1 MINHDNYYQDIIGK
15 INHLITEN
23 KWNQAMKLVKHE
35 LEMPYIPINHEITL
49 QELHHN
55 IITHI
60 RSNSSNENHEWNLER
75 ISQVLM
81 NPFDE
86 ELHPVAFYYL
96 QSHNARLILPTIK
109 IYLTNIN
116 ISNINKTQ
124 LLFILSNQGIDEEVE
139 VVKNDDTFKINPSKI
154 TQWQESPVYLKITK
168 IFEDEVHIDNPG
180 TYGIC
185 LFLLDSYFENLFPK
199 LPNKNQASPLAAALY
214 IRACSLQFINIKLVV
229 SAKKFKTT
237 TSLIKKYLN
246 IIIQQ
251 KIT

>member
-23 KWNQAMKLVKHE
+23 KWDQAMKLVKHE
-35 LEMPYIPINHEITL
+35 LEMPYIPIHHEITL

-60 RSNSSNENHEWNLER
+60 RLTNKNENHEWNLER
-75 ISQVLM
+75 ISCVLM
-81 NPFDE
+81 NPFDK

-109 IYLTNIN
+109 NYLSDKNIN
-116 ISNINKTQ
+116 NVNKTQ
-124 LLFILSNQGIDEEVE
+124 LLFILSSQGIDEEIE
-139 VVKNDDTFKINPSKI
+139 VIKSHETFKINPKKI
-154 TQWQESPVYLKITK
+154 TQWQESLVYLKITK

-180 TYGIC
+180 IYGIC
-185 LFLLDSYFENLFPK
+185 LFLLDSYFENLFPT
-199 LPNKNQASPLAAALY
+199 LPNKDQASALAAALY
-214 IRACSLQFINIKLVV
+214 IRACSLQFINVKLVA

-237 TSLIKKYLN
+237 TILIKKYLS
-246 IIIQQ
+246 IMIQQ
-251 KIT
+251 QIT

>member
-23 KWNQAMKLVKHE
+23 KWDQAMKLVKHE
-35 LEMPYIPINHEITL
+35 LEMPYIPIHHEITL
-49 QELHHN
+49 QELHNN

-60 RSNSSNENHEWNLER
+60 RLNNKNENHEWNLEK
-75 ISQVLM
+75 ISSVLM

-109 IYLTNIN
+109 IYLANKNIN
-116 ISNINKTQ
+116 NINKTQ
-124 LLFILSNQGIDEEVE
+124 ILFILSNQGINEEIE
-139 VVKNDDTFKINPSKI
+139 VIKSHDTFKVNPKKI

-180 TYGIC
+180 IYGIC
-185 LFLLDSYFENLFPK
+185 LFLLDSYFEDLFPA
-199 LPNKNQASPLAAALY
+199 LPNKNQAAALAAALY
-214 IRACSLQFINIKLVV
+214 VRAYSLQFISVKLVA

-237 TSLIKKYLN
+237 TTLIKKYLS
-246 IIIQQ
+246 IMIQQ
-251 KIT
+251 QIT